1 MKYWKLV
8 VLATLLALGAA
19 HADEVE
25 KRVEMKM
32 VVTGDDHETITFDSN
47 AAGFEPSDLAVGE
60 TRTIP
65 NDSGRAITM
74 TRTESG
80 LQIDVDGKTIEL
92 PDVGAH
98 GEHMMM
104 VDAIDVEVDVTHT
117 GTMALPV
124 DVEVL
129 GSHAIRAHGP
139 EGVTIISEEP
149 LDASVR
155 ESIRSVLISAGIDKE
170 VSFIDGSEQRRHI
183 KIIKNVETL

>member
-1 MKYWKLV
+1 MNYWKLA

-104 VDAIDVEVDVTHT
+104 VDAMDVDVDVTHT

>member
-1 MKYWKLV
+1 MNYWKLA

-80 LQIDVDGKTIEL
+80 LQIDVDGKNIEL
-92 PDVGAH
+92 TDVGAH

-104 VDAIDVEVDVTHT
+104 VDAMDVDVDVTHT

>member
-1 MKYWKLV
+1 MNYWKLV

-104 VDAIDVEVDVTHT
+104 VDAMDVDVDVTHT

>member
-1 MKYWKLV
+1 MNYWKLA

-32 VVTGDDHETITFDSN
+32 VVTGDDHQTITFDSN

-104 VDAIDVEVDVTHT
+104 VDAMDVDVDVTHT

>member
-1 MKYWKLV
+1 MNYWKLA
-8 VLATLLALGAA
+8 VLAILLALGAA

-25 KRVEMKM
+25 KTVEMKM

-104 VDAIDVEVDVTHT
+104 VDAIDVDVDVTHT